1 MGKGQLTLKSVTTDY
16 QYLNENLVQGSI
28 RRDAETGAVLEHR
41 GCVGKP
47 REDGSMGEIIGNFY
61 GVQRGEELKYTFNEM
76 TLDNN
81 DVVKALIRQ
90 VEPLLLP
97 IKEEEND

>member
-16 QYLNENLVQGSI
+16 QYQNENLVQGCI
-28 RRDAETGAVLEHR
+28 KRNAETGAVMEHR

-61 GVQRGEELKYTFNEM
+61 GAQRGEKLKYSFNEM
-76 TLDNN
+76 TLDNI
-81 DVVKALIRQ
+81 DVVKAAIRE